1 MARTSKLVSR
11 WPGLGTAIVVSFVL
25 VAGTLAWSV
34 RSAAQE
40 VESSDEPTEEVTVTS
55 GSTEPTEEVTVTSGG
70 TEQAAPAGEETTASP
85 VLASPASS
93 MGETP
98 DAETLAA
105 DYNRTLRTIETKV
118 NTLKE
123 KVFRSK
129 ARLLLLRETVLHGVV
144 SGAKAVLYHVNELG
158 PSYSIES
165 VTYFLDGSKIYSRA
179 DATGDLS
186 KKGELKIFEGNVP
199 PGNHQVTVNLV
210 LRGNGFGV
218 FSYLNSYKF
227 KVQHSYNFIAE
238 EGKVSRLRIISYEK
252 NGLMRDFK
260 DRPNIR
266 YDLVTDRNLPSTS
279 ESGTNP

>member
-1 MARTSKLVSR
+1 MNRRVMYSVVAPRVGKAV
-11 WPGLGTAIVVSFVL
+11 GLWVVLLLGVIAWSFV
-25 VAGTLAWSV
+25 AT
-34 RSAAQE
+34 AQE
-40 VESSDEPTEEVTVTS
+40 VEEDSSPEATGVPTEEVTVTS
-55 GSTEPTEEVTVTSGG
+55 G
-70 TEQAAPAGEETTASP
+70 EQAEGAVGDVANQSPA
-85 VLASPASS
+85 LASPAQGA
-93 MGETP
+93 GEP
-98 DAETLAA
+98 GEGDALAA
-105 DYNRTLRTIETKV
+105 DYNRTLRTMETKV
-118 NTLKE
+118 NSLKE

-186 KKGELKIFEGNVP
+186 KKGEIKIFEGNVP

-238 EGKVSRLRIISYEK
+238 EGKVSQLKIIAYEK

-266 YDLVTDRNLPSTS
+266 YDLVTDRNLPAAS
-279 ESGTNP
+279 ESGVNP

>member
-1 MARTSKLVSR
+1 MNRRKNEA
-11 WPGLGTAIVVSFVL
+11 L
-25 VAGTLAWSV
+25 VAPHAGRTVGLWTALLVGVVVWTYVAS
-34 RSAAQE
+34 AQE
-40 VESSDEPTEEVTVTS
+40 EGPEATPPPS
-55 GSTEPTEEVTVTSGG
+55 GVATEEVTVTSGG
-70 TEQAAPAGEETTASP
+70 ESQPTGSPELAPSP
-85 VLASPASS
+85 ALASPT
-93 MGETP
+93 ETGGLP
-98 DAETLAA
+98 GDSDVLAA
-105 DYNRTLRTIETKV
+105 EYNRTLRTMETKV
-118 NTLKE
+118 NSLKE

-179 DATGDLS
+179 DASGELS
-186 KKGELKIFEGNVP
+186 KKGEIKIFEGNVP

-238 EGKVSRLRIISYEK
+238 EGKVSQLKIVAYEK

-266 YDLVTDRNLPSTS
+266 YDLVTDRNLPAAS
-279 ESGTNP
+279 ESGVNP

>member
-1 MARTSKLVSR
+1 MKMITCSPTNLSKMIGAWRIFQVIAL
-11 WPGLGTAIVVSFVL
+11 IVVVIALQPQQAS
-25 VAGTLAWSV
+25 
-34 RSAAQE
+34 AQE
-40 VESSDEPTEEVTVTS
+40 VEAPTVSSTT
-55 GSTEPTEEVTVTSGG
+55 
-70 TEQAAPAGEETTASP
+70 EETTAPGATEEMSVTSTPGSP
-85 VLASPASS
+85 SAADAPSPALAI
-93 MGETP
+93 P
-98 DAETLAA
+98 NAEEANVENLEVV
-105 DYNRTLRTIETKV
+105 YNRKLKGIEERV

-158 PSYSIES
+158 ASYTLES
-165 VTYFLDGSKIYSRA
+165 VTYFLDGSRVYSRA

-186 KKGELKIFEGNVP
+186 KKEEIKIFEGNIP

-266 YDLVTDRNLPSTS
+266 YDLVTDRNLPSAS
-279 ESGTNP
+279 DSGETP

>member
-1 MARTSKLVSR
+1 MNRRTMKSVVAPKVGTCLGLWTAFLMGLVT
-11 WPGLGTAIVVSFVL
+11 WSFV
-25 VAGTLAWSV
+25 AT
-34 RSAAQE
+34 AQE
-40 VESSDEPTEEVTVTS
+40 IDEEATPSPSSVSTEEVTVTS
-55 GSTEPTEEVTVTSGG
+55 G
-70 TEQAAPAGEETTASP
+70 EQSEATAGDTITQSPA
-85 VLASPASS
+85 LASPSAGGAVAGDS
-93 MGETP
+93 
-98 DAETLAA
+98 DALAA
-105 DYNRTLRTIETKV
+105 DYNRTLRTMETKV

-186 KKGELKIFEGNVP
+186 KKGEIKIFEGNVP

-238 EGKVSRLRIISYEK
+238 EGKVSQLKIIAYEK

-266 YDLVTDRNLPSTS
+266 YDLVTDRNLPAAS
-279 ESGTNP
+279 ESGVNP

>member
-1 MARTSKLVSR
+1 MNRSPMIMVGK
-11 WPGLGTAIVVSFVL
+11 PGLGPTLGVCIALVMGALGWSF
-25 VAGTLAWSV
+25 AAT
-34 RSAAQE
+34 AQE
-40 VESSDEPTEEVTVTS
+40 DGSSSESTEEMS
-55 GSTEPTEEVTVTSGG
+55 VTSGG
-70 TEQAAPAGEETTASP
+70 PDTALPSSAGQTESPALAAPAHAAGP
-85 VLASPASS
+85 VTDADALAV
-93 MGETP
+93 
-98 DAETLAA
+98 
-105 DYNRTLRTIETKV
+105 DYNRTLRSIESKV
-118 NTLKE
+118 NALKE

-158 PSYSIES
+158 PSYTIES

-186 KKGELKIFEGNVP
+186 RKGELKIFEGNVP

-238 EGKVSRLRIISYEK
+238 EGKVSRLKIISYEK

-279 ESGTNP
+279 ESGENP